1 MWIFP
6 SNILLSFTAFFP
18 ILTLVFPLTTE
29 VFAAPYTSPAIFPP
43 VIKVVTTES
52 LSFVVPF
59 GAAFPPPNKSPAI
72 VVVPSTKVVLF
83 PITTAAVPFPPP

>member
-1 MWIFP
+1 M
-6 SNILLSFTAFFP
+6 
-18 ILTLVFPLTTE
+18 
-29 VFAAPYTSPAIFPP
+29 FPP
-43 VIKVVTTES
+43 VINVVTTES
-52 LSFVVPF
+52 LSVVVPF